1 MAEFDIAKFNE
12 LIREYYKFRSEH
24 PYHYLDWKTNDE
36 NAIKCK
42 DILGALATQLNILVS
57 KIPIAGV
64 KFVTHVS
71 KGASYFPRSPWIGV
85 MFEGEKAKNGVY
97 PVLSFSGE
105 GKGFFVGCVDSI
117 ANPQPNF
124 QKYCFTSDEIKDN
137 HVSEPSISYDEHL
150 AKGAKWF
157 PAESDVKREDLYEAF
172 RNAIEI
178 RNQYRQGQ
186 KNISVGSLDWCK
198 IVRVDDVYVWLSFIQ
213 LMNQKNADGSDKHW
227 VFRGQA
233 NADWSLKSSLERMID
248 YGEDDRISA
257 DYEEQ
262 IREKE
267 RASVA
272 EFRRELSKESDY
284 RTHKDIDLLAL
295 MQHYG
300 SKTRLIDFTKSPLIA
315 LYMAV
320 DSYDRLVSESKQ
332 VKTDDD
338 SVSSSPNSGL
348 AVWAINLNVMHI
360 DAHDKRYDWTNFV
373 TKASQLANLVI
384 CGKKVGN
391 CSPGTVVLPVFP
403 QIGNPRLS
411 AQEGLFLMARKLL
424 TPLEDS
430 IRRTIVDTDGYD
442 SALYSPCSLSSA
454 LQPDHNDRCFA
465 YKFVFG
471 KKVVEQIRGM
481 LNNLCITS
489 KVAYPDLE
497 GLAKSVTPII

>member
-24 PYHYLDWKTNDE
+24 PYHYLDWRTNGE
-36 NAIKCK
+36 NAKKCK
-42 DILGALATQLNILVS
+42 NILDNLAVQL
-57 KIPIAGV
+57 KILVGEFVADV
-64 KFVTHVS
+64 KFDIRVS
-71 KGASYFPRSPWIGV
+71 KGASYFPKSPWIGV

-97 PVLSFSGE
+97 PVFSFNE
-105 GKGFFVGCVDSI
+105 EDRGFLVGCVDSI

-124 QKYCFTSDEIKDN
+124 QKYCFTSDEIRKLG
-137 HVSEPSISYDEHL
+137 SPISYDEHL
-150 AKGAKWF
+150 AKNAKWF
-157 PAESDVKREDLYEAF
+157 PAESDVKREELSEAF

-178 RNQYRQGQ
+178 RNQYRQGE

-198 IVRVDDVYVWLSFIQ
+198 VVQVKDVYGWLSFIRS
-213 LMNQKNADGSDKHW
+213 MNQRNADGSDKHW

-248 YGEDDRISA
+248 YGENDRISD

-262 IREKE
+262 IRVKE

-338 SVSSSPNSGL
+338 SVSSSPNPGL
-348 AVWAINLNVMHI
+348 AVWAINLNVMHS
-360 DAHDKRYDWTNFV
+360 DAHDKRCDWTNFV

-384 CGKKVGN
+384 CGKELKDR
-391 CSPGTVVLPVFP
+391 SPGTEVLPVFP

-454 LQPDHNDRCFA
+454 LQPDHYDRCYA
-465 YKFVFG
+465 YKFEFG
-471 KKVVEQIRGM
+471 REVIEQIRDM

-489 KVAYPDLE
+489 KIAYPDLE